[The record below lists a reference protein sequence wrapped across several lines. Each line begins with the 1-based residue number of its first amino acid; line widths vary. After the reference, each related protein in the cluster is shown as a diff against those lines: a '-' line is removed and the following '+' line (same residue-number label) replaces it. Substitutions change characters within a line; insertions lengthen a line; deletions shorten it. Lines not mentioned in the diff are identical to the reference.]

1 MSNRY
6 LPSSSNPEKMY
17 ITCPDDIHTFVD
29 RCVKGGLHPIDA
41 RMKYQECLDR
51 LRMTGSF
58 YAYYMSDLIRP
69 SDLIR
74 HHDYM
79 HPIKV
84 YQGEEKD
91 VKSNDNL
98 LLLL

>member
-1 MSNRY
+1 MSSNNRY
-6 LPSSSNPEKMY
+6 LPSSLNPEKMY
-17 ITCPDDIHTFVD
+17 ITCTDDIHTFVD

-41 RMKYQECLDR
+41 RIKFQECLDR

-58 YAYYMSDLIRP
+58 YAYYMSDLIR
-69 SDLIR
+69 
-74 HHDYM
+74 HHDYI

-84 YQGEEKD
+84 YQGEEKII
-91 VKSNDNL
+91 KSNDNL